1 MKQDYPEL
9 IILAYLGAYGAH
21 MFALRVWVGHGAS
34 KTFFLYTLQMILLGL
49 T

>member
-1 MKQDYPEL
+1 MIAKTHGFES
-9 IILAYLGAYGAH
+9 LAYLGAYGAY